1 MSSERQEGGDDTP
14 ACLIISLRGL
24 FVNGRGDVYLFKQD
38 WESSTGKSPRGRG
51 FCFYKSDPS
60 GWESTLSLCTEYGAS
75 RPQCVDRTASKM
87 TWADEDG
94 VNDRKQNGI
103 THVNKDGCQ
112 SPRHFS
118 PRPAGHIWQGD
129 TLWMMRKA
137 THLDEVCRVGPP

>member
-14 ACLIISLRGL
+14 TYLIISPRGL
-24 FVNGRGDVYLFKQD
+24 FVNGRGDVYLFKLD
-38 WESSTGKSPRGRG
+38 LESSTGKSPSGRG

-75 RPQCVDRTASKM
+75 RQQFLDSRASKM
-87 TWADEDG
+87 ARADQDG
-94 VNDRKQNGI
+94 MNDRKKNGV
-103 THVNKDGCQ
+103 TRVNEDGCQ

-118 PRPAGHIWQGD
+118 PCHAGHIWQGD

-137 THLDEVCRVGPP
+137 THLDEVYRVGPP

>member
-24 FVNGRGDVYLFKQD
+24 FVNGRVDVYLFKQD
-38 WESSTGKSPRGRG
+38 LESSTGKSPRGRG

-112 SPRHFS
+112 LPRHFS
-118 PRPAGHIWQGD
+118 PRHAGHIWQGD

-137 THLDEVCRVGPP
+137 THLDDVCRVGPP